1 LNSNPKYETINSSAA
16 APIAT
21 APDQPIGR
29 NPRIGQ
35 VGGIFEESGGIPSAN
50 FLRTAFF
57 TTALRTAFFT
67 AALRTAF
74 FTAALRTAF
83 FTAALR
89 TAFFTAALRTA
100 FLATAFRTAFFAAD
114 FFAVFLVAAFAIY
127 RVLLNRLR

>member
-89 TAFFTAALRTA
+89 TAF
-100 FLATAFRTAFFAAD
+100 LATAFRTAFFAAD